1 VTDPAW
7 GLAPRAGAGDVPSR
21 ADVLVVGGGI
31 TGVSLLYHLRE
42 VGAVLVERDRLA
54 AGASGRNAGFIVQ
67 GVGHNYAEAVRT
79 YGRSRARDTWAFSVE
94 THDLLEDAL
103 AGRSPHH
110 RRRGHATV
118 PVDDGERRALEES
131 AALMADD
138 GFEARWE
145 GGQLVFPGDGEH
157 NPTETVCALASF
169 AAPGAVRDGV
179 DVTAIEPSGGEVR
192 VAFGERGEC
201 RAGVVVLATNAYT
214 SRLLPEAG
222 IAPNRAQMAATAPE
236 SRTVVTRP
244 TGRPDAPSP
253 GVPRR
258 APAGVGRHGTGHA
271 SLGRHHGLHLRR
283 PPRRRRAPAQ
293 RVGVRRLQRQRHV
306 VRLPLRPPAGRAPDR
321 PASRPARA
329 LGRVA
334 GARAPARATQ
344 PGLGPATASAR
355 GRAPGSGSG
364 SGRWASSWPARISAM
379 WGGS

>member
-1 VTDPAW
+1 MTDPAW

-145 GGQLVFPGDGEH
+145 GGQLLFPGDGEH

-236 SRTVVTRP
+236 SRTIVTRP
-244 TGRPDAPSP
+244 TGRNYGFQYWNQLWD
-253 GVPRR
+253 
-258 APAGVGRHGTGHA
+258 
-271 SLGRHHGLHLRR
+271 
-283 PPRRRRAPAQ
+283 
-293 RVGVRRLQRQRHV
+293 
-306 VRLPLRPPAGRAPDR
+306 
-321 PASRPARA
+321 
-329 LGRVA
+329 GRVA
-334 GARAPARATQ
+334 AGGYRDVAIEEERTDDAVPTPRLQACLDAHLREWGVTAPVTHRWAGIMGFTSD
-344 PGLGPATASAR
+344 GLPVVCELRPNVWVCG
-355 GRAPGSGSG
+355 GYNGSGMSFAFHCARRLAEHLT
-364 SGRWASSWPARISAM
+364 GRRPAPLVPWAE
-379 WGGS
+379 